1 MTTASIWLSVRAR
14 DVWSVAREVAGERG
28 RAGFRQARAQRLLK
42 QLFNAF
48 PEDAE
53 EHQSCDHGGYPDDD
67 WRSQLTAANSSRS
80 RWSLVRWTP
89 PEFPLLP
96 DGV

>member
-67 WRSQLTAANSSRS
+67 WRCQRCGGGF
-80 RWSLVRWTP
+80 TP
-89 PEFPLLP
+89 EHQNALRMKIQDIREDQPA
-96 DGV
+96 